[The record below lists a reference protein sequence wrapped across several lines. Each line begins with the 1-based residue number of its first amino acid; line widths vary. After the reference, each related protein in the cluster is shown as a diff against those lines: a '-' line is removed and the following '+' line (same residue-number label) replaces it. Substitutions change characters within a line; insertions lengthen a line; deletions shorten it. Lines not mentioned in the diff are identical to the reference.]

1 MAQSDSFDSY
11 SVTARLSAR
20 AAVSTGAT
28 LALLALAALGV
39 GFHETAISSDAHNEW
54 CEVRPDCRLYVDS
67 SSQCTGVMGWTG
79 SCKNGFV
86 HGEGA
91 LHSKHGTATY
101 GKFFKGR
108 ARGQIV
114 WHENG
119 IPTRMGVYQ
128 SWTVTLDERG
138 QAKGPITQCY
148 WDEETER
155 VMSEVAG
162 ETRCEAVASQLGQA
176 AFSPE
181 IWRTIAIAIRANRDS
196 RIDPGKYAAAKG
208 SGRTSVPRHT
218 E

>member
-1 MAQSDSFDSY
+1 M
-11 SVTARLSAR
+11 TARLSAR
-20 AAVSTGAT
+20 VNVSIGAT
-28 LALLALAALGV
+28 LALIALAALGV
-39 GFHETAISSDAHNEW
+39 GFYETAISSDAHNEL
-54 CEVRPDCRLYVDS
+54 CEVRPGCQLYVDY
-67 SSQCTGVMGWTG
+67 SSQCASVMGWTG

-108 ARGQIV
+108 ARGEIV

-119 IPTRMGVYQ
+119 LPTRIGVYQ

-138 QAKGPITQCY
+138 QARGPMTQCN
-148 WDEETER
+148 WDEETDR

-162 ETRCEAVASQLGQA
+162 ETRCEAVASHLGQA

-181 IWRTIAIAIRANRDS
+181 IWRTIAIAIRRNRDS
-196 RIDPGKYAAAKG
+196 YIDPGKYAAAKDA
-208 SGRTSVPRHT
+208 GRTSVPRHT